1 MSATVNEDPEVPEYD
16 ADADAE
22 DRIADLLAEH
32 EASLKVIAAD
42 PALAEAWAE
51 MQGLQRQLA
60 DLDRRYSAK
69 TVEVAAM
76 TREARLWKRK
86 ADALAKGKAMP

>member
-22 DRIADLLAEH
+22 ERIADLLAEH
-32 EASLKVIAAD
+32 EAALKVIAAD

-51 MQGLQRQLA
+51 LKVLQRQLA

-69 TVEVAAM
+69 TAEVAAM
-76 TREARLWKRK
+76 TREAKSWKRK
-86 ADALAKGKAMP
+86 ADAMTKGLRA